1 MTDTPERHE
10 GYEERLAKERDTFE
24 SVQEVHDL
32 PPIFHYW
39 SNKHI
44 RPMVKEYGF
53 CLAEEFFA
61 KYCAIAAKR
70 TNHPPVFLSLGAGNC
85 DTEVRTAQLLR
96 NVGLTDFVI
105 ECLEL
110 NPQMIE
116 RGKDLAA
123 QSGVNANIVF
133 VQDDFN
139 RWKPNKQYAAI
150 FAYQSLHHVLELEH
164 LFAEVKRGLH
174 PAGFFVTSDMIG
186 RNGHQ
191 RWPEA
196 MDALKPFWNEL
207 PFEYRR
213 NRSLKRYEEEYV
225 NHDCSTE
232 GFEGIRAQDILPLL
246 LRNFDFHMFIAFGN
260 IIDVFVDRSFGD
272 VYKRQGLAFVSTT
285 APQRPVSA
293 QEIIDSRYAFE
304 KRLTEAK
311 KEPLPLN
318 LNWYPY
324 DSLASIDHM
333 STFLHRYFADFERAF
348 QSGPVID
355 FGCGD
360 GDIPL
365 FFASLGCEVAAA
377 DNPPSNHNWMAG
389 VRALR
394 ERLNL
399 PMQIYELNA
408 DVAAQLPGTTYGLA
422 ISLGVLYHLKNPY
435 LALETLA
442 KQSRYCVLS
451 TRVAD
456 VTKSGVPIKDEPLA
470 YLLNHRESNN
480 DPTNQ
485 WIFSPTGLER
495 IVKRSGWRIIDQ
507 LRVCLL
513 YTSRCV

>member
-1 MTDTPERHE
+1 M
-10 GYEERLAKERDTFE
+10 
-24 SVQEVHDL
+24 
-32 PPIFHYW
+32 
-39 SNKHI
+39 
-44 RPMVKEYGF
+44 
-53 CLAEEFFA
+53 
-61 KYCAIAAKR
+61 
-70 TNHPPVFLSLGAGNC
+70 
-85 DTEVRTAQLLR
+85 
-96 NVGLTDFVI
+96 
-105 ECLEL
+105 
-110 NPQMIE
+110 
-116 RGKDLAA
+116 
-123 QSGVNANIVF
+123 
-133 VQDDFN
+133 
-139 RWKPNKQYAAI
+139 
-150 FAYQSLHHVLELEH
+150 
-164 LFAEVKRGLH
+164 
-174 PAGFFVTSDMIG
+174 
-186 RNGHQ
+186 
-191 RWPEA
+191 
-196 MDALKPFWNEL
+196 
-207 PFEYRR
+207 
-213 NRSLKRYEEEYV
+213 
-225 NHDCSTE
+225 
-232 GFEGIRAQDILPLL
+232 
-246 LRNFDFHMFIAFGN
+246 
-260 IIDVFVDRSFGD
+260 
-272 VYKRQGLAFVSTT
+272 STT

-408 DVAAQLPGTTYGLA
+408 DVAAQLPGTTYGLS

-507 LRVCLL
+507 LRVGAECGNPSDSDSDARTFLFMRSLRLSAPATVRLL
-513 YTSRCV
+513 DGWTAVTDLQWAWTLKRFSFEVSLLDSLVPPKFLLQFIVPDVVAAASPVVRMSRPARSWSLRTVARAS

>member
-1 MTDTPERHE
+1 M
-10 GYEERLAKERDTFE
+10 
-24 SVQEVHDL
+24 
-32 PPIFHYW
+32 
-39 SNKHI
+39 
-44 RPMVKEYGF
+44 
-53 CLAEEFFA
+53 
-61 KYCAIAAKR
+61 
-70 TNHPPVFLSLGAGNC
+70 
-85 DTEVRTAQLLR
+85 
-96 NVGLTDFVI
+96 
-105 ECLEL
+105 
-110 NPQMIE
+110 
-116 RGKDLAA
+116 
-123 QSGVNANIVF
+123 
-133 VQDDFN
+133 
-139 RWKPNKQYAAI
+139 
-150 FAYQSLHHVLELEH
+150 
-164 LFAEVKRGLH
+164 
-174 PAGFFVTSDMIG
+174 
-186 RNGHQ
+186 
-191 RWPEA
+191 
-196 MDALKPFWNEL
+196 
-207 PFEYRR
+207 
-213 NRSLKRYEEEYV
+213 
-225 NHDCSTE
+225 
-232 GFEGIRAQDILPLL
+232 
-246 LRNFDFHMFIAFGN
+246 
-260 IIDVFVDRSFGD
+260 
-272 VYKRQGLAFVSTT
+272 STT

-311 KEPLPLN
+311 NEPLPLN

-507 LRVCLL
+507 LRVGAECGNPSDSDSDARTFLFMRSLRLSAPATVRLL
-513 YTSRCV
+513 DGWTAVTDLQWAWTLKRFSFEVSLLDSLVPPKFLLQFIVPDVVAAASPVVRMSCTINGEPAGSQDYSGPDEHDFEADLPASVDCTKPMHFEFVVDHSFKSPVDHRDLGVIMSFNGAIRGISEKIHFWLY